1 MPEPNSPPPLADAT
15 HTPARPTVSPSEL
28 LTSGETDEASSGSFA
43 VVKVGDTLAGYKL
56 IQLLGEGGMGLVF
69 AAEDIRLKRKV
80 ALKMMKPEI
89 AAKASHRE
97 RFLREA
103 QAAVVVEHDHI
114 VAIHQIGEEKGI
126 PFIVMPFLQG
136 EPLDVR
142 LKRGR
147 LSAPEFMSIGRQVAE
162 GLAAAHAKGLIHRD
176 IKPANI
182 WLEAGS
188 SPRAKIL
195 DFGLARLTNDEVHL
209 TQSGAIMGTPAYM
222 SPEQARGI
230 KVDHRADL
238 FSLGVM
244 LYEMSTGQRPFTGH
258 DTMSVLFSLASDT
271 PVPPIELNPDL
282 PPIFSRL
289 VERLLAKDVEKRI
302 QTGRDVA
309 DVLQRLQ
316 PEKTVV
322 VIATSQPIV
331 EENPFADLDSSSAT
345 NVGVTYSL
353 DEESSERSATRTS
366 NSVRG
371 AQPRSKKT
379 MYFAFAGIAL
389 LALSIGAFFAFRGK
403 NEPKP
408 DAVVKSNDPPKKAK
422 IDPPRTNPLPIV
434 APNDLPAYVPV
445 TLEEKEAKKLQA
457 DCAAKLKTD
466 VETKSPT
473 GIAMVL
479 IPPGGEAL
487 PKAYLLGK
495 YEVTQGEWETVMGY
509 NPSAFKKGSQAV
521 EGLDTSRFP
530 VEGVSWFE
538 SVEYCNKLSAQE
550 GMKPYYDLT
559 VTKRSGPAIDEAE
572 VNILGGNGY
581 HIPTDAEWEHGCRA
595 GTKSKYHFGDKDDDL
610 GDYGWY
616 NKNSEGRTHGVGEK
630 KPNAFGLYDMHG
642 NVWEWNE
649 AILTNAKGAPERV
662 YRGGSFYSPAGNCAV
677 SSRSRY
683 GPASR
688 TSSYGLRLAR
698 VPSGEAQASK

>member
-422 IDPPRTNPLPIV
+422 IDPPKKDPLPIV
-434 APNDLPAYVPV
+434 TPKDPPAYVPV

-457 DCAAKLKTD
+457 DCAAKLKMD
-466 VETKSPT
+466 EVARAETTLWHFFARFTK
-473 GIAMVL
+473 
-479 IPPGGEAL
+479 
-487 PKAYLLGK
+487 
-495 YEVTQGEWETVMGY
+495 ETW
-509 NPSAFKKGSQAV
+509 Q
-521 EGLDTSRFP
+521 SR
-530 VEGVSWFE
+530 S
-538 SVEYCNKLSAQE
+538 
-550 GMKPYYDLT
+550 
-559 VTKRSGPAIDEAE
+559 
-572 VNILGGNGY
+572 
-581 HIPTDAEWEHGCRA
+581 
-595 GTKSKYHFGDKDDDL
+595 
-610 GDYGWY
+610 
-616 NKNSEGRTHGVGEK
+616 GVGEVLRQWTFAASSQKGNFVLDRSTRAKYKEMRIISK
-630 KPNAFGLYDMHG
+630 KTLKEYWEREPDAKATLEAWHAEAKNA
-642 NVWEWNE
+642 EW
-649 AILTNAKGAPERV
+649 
-662 YRGGSFYSPAGNCAV
+662 SSPADVKARFGTASILKDGRVVFNIGGNK
-677 SSRSRY
+677 Y
-683 GPASR
+683 
-688 TSSYGLRLAR
+688 RLVVWINYDFFTIYIR
-698 VPSGEAQASK
+698 FTGSHTEYDEIDAQPI